1 MGMKL
6 IFVSLENLYL
16 ICLNIGVYFVGVMEF
31 VRLFLMLI
39 IFFFIVV
46 WRRVLDLFKF
56 FFVKVNNVMMLEWDV
71 FK

>member
-39 IFFFIVV
+39 FFFIIVV

-56 FFVKVNNVMMLEWDV
+56 FFVKVNNFMMLVWDV

>member
-16 ICLNIGVYFVGVMEF
+16 ICLNIGVYFVGLMEF
-31 VRLFLMLI
+31 VRLFLMF
-39 IFFFIVV
+39 IFFFIIVV

-56 FFVKVNNVMMLEWDV
+56 FFVKVNNFMMLEWDV

>member
-31 VRLFLMLI
+31 VRLFLMF
-39 IFFFIVV
+39 IFFFIIVV
-46 WRRVLDLFKF
+46 WRRVLDLIKF
-56 FFVKVNNVMMLEWDV
+56 FFVKVNNFMMLEWDV

>member
-31 VRLFLMLI
+31 VRLFLMF
-39 IFFFIVV
+39 IFFFIIVV

>member
-16 ICLNIGVYFVGVMEF
+16 ICLNIGVYFVGLMEF

-39 IFFFIVV
+39 FFFIIVV

-56 FFVKVNNVMMLEWDV
+56 FFVKVNNFMMLEWDV

>member
-31 VRLFLMLI
+31 VRLFLMF
-39 IFFFIVV
+39 IFFFIIVV

-56 FFVKVNNVMMLEWDV
+56 FFVKVNNFMMLEWDV

>member
-39 IFFFIVV
+39 FFFIIVV

>member
-39 IFFFIVV
+39 FFFIIVV

-56 FFVKVNNVMMLEWDV
+56 FFVKVNNFMMLEWDV